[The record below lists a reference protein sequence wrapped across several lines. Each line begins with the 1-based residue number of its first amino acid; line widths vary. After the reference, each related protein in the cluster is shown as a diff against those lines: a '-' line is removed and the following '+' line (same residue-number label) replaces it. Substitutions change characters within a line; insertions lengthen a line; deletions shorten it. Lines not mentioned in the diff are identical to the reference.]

1 MAQSSPKQKE
11 IYFSD
16 FLFDFKK
23 NPHTHDLVRVTN
35 EQSVINSL
43 KKIIKTN
50 HYEVPYAPYFG
61 ANIYH
66 YLFEPFT
73 PTTEMELK
81 NEIKTAILTF
91 EPRVEVLDVVVNGS
105 PDNNS
110 IDITITVSIINNQT
124 PITISTTLV
133 RIR

>member
-1 MAQSSPKQKE
+1 MAQPSPKQKE
-11 IYFSD
+11 IFFSD

-50 HYEVPYAPYFG
+50 HYEVPYAPFFG
-61 ANIYH
+61 ANLSR
-66 YLFEPFT
+66 YLFEPFLS
-73 PTTEMELK
+73 TTEYEMK
-81 NEIKTAILTF
+81 TDIKFAIEQY
-91 EPRVEVLDVVVNGS
+91 EPRVEIIDLVVNGR
-105 PDNNS
+105 PDDNA
-110 IDITITVSIINNQT
+110 IDITLTFSIINNPA
-124 PITISTTLV
+124 PITITTTLI